1 MQAPVNA
8 RKANPG
14 PVSVIVFPRTDGQ
27 VTGKETAD
35 MNLIGIDIGGTK
47 CAVTVGTKEKNEI
60 LVKEKSVFAT
70 SEETSPEGVLN
81 RLEQE
86 SRRLAEKVGTVGG
99 IGISC
104 GGPLDSKR
112 GLILSPP
119 NLPGWDN
126 IPITEYFSSRFHV
139 PVFLQ
144 NDANACA
151 LAECRYGAGKGLD
164 NMVFLTFGTGIGA
177 GLILNGKLYEGKQS
191 IAGEAGHWR
200 MASFG
205 PIGYGKAGS
214 FEGFCSGGGIA
225 QLARQKILEQLQ
237 MGKTHPLAEKLENIS
252 AKDVSR
258 FAWGGDQLCIDVC
271 KIVGEYFGR
280 GLAMLIDLLNPQAII
295 TGGIFTR
302 DYRMFLP
309 MVEKVICQEALSVP
323 AQACKI
329 LPSELGE
336 KVGDIA
342 ALTVAQ
348 GM

>member
-1 MQAPVNA
+1 
-8 RKANPG
+8 
-14 PVSVIVFPRTDGQ
+14 
-27 VTGKETAD
+27 
-35 MNLIGIDIGGTK
+35 MNLVGIDIGGTK
-47 CAVTVGTKEKNEI
+47 CAVTVGTKEINGI
-60 LVKEKSVFAT
+60 VIQEKTVFAT
-70 SEETSPEGVLN
+70 GEEKSQEGVLK
-81 RLEQE
+81 RIEQE
-86 SRRLAEKVGTVGG
+86 AHRLTEKAGAIGG

-126 IPITEYFSSRFHV
+126 VPVTEYFSSRFHV

-151 LAECRYGAGKGLD
+151 LAEWRYGAGKGLD
-164 NMVFLTFGTGIGA
+164 NMIFLTFGTGIGA
-177 GLILNGKLYEGKQS
+177 GLILNGKLYEGRQS
-191 IAGEAGHWR
+191 MAGEAGHWR
-200 MASFG
+200 MAPFG
-205 PIGYGKAGS
+205 PIGYGKSGS

-225 QLARQKILEQLQ
+225 QLAHQKVVEQLQ
-237 MGKTHPLAEKLENIS
+237 MGKKHPLAEQLENIS

-258 FAWGGDQLCIDVC
+258 LAWGGDQLCIDVC

-295 TGGIFTR
+295 AAGIFTR
-302 DYRMFLP
+302 DYRMFFP
-309 MVEKVICQEALSVP
+309 MVEKVIYREALSVP

-336 KVGDIA
+336 EVGDMA

-348 GM
+348 GL